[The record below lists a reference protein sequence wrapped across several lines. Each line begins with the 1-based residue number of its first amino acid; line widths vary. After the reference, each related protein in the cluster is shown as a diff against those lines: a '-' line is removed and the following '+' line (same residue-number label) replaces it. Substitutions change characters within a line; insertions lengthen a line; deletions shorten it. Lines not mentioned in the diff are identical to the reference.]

1 MDPDDDNDGVVDAM
15 DAFPRDPTESVDTDH
30 DGIGNNADPDDD
42 NDGVVD
48 ASDAFP
54 LDPMEFMDTDGD
66 GTGNNA
72 DLDDDGDGIVDA
84 LDNCALIANSLQAD
98 CDSDGLGDVCE
109 IAAGA
114 ADCNAS
120 GIPDSCEIADF
131 RLEDCNANG
140 VGDVCEKQLDV
151 DVSSGVLAPLGIGH
165 PKVWII
171 PEAVLAVDTV
181 RMELTATGDL
191 SSNLEYVTVEFPGFS
206 YRAFNGNSTGG
217 DDPDC
222 TVKFVAVE
230 IPAEVFN
237 AAPQPDGSIRIS
249 LSPSAAVDPL
259 FCGGSTWIEARLRYT
274 GAAPSDCN
282 ANGVLDSCE
291 IASGNQADSDG
302 NGIPDECSNPILP
315 CPPDFDGDGFVN
327 GSDLGALLAY
337 WGGTNPYYDLDH
349 DGAVGGGD
357 LGILLSAWG
366 ICLD

>member
-1 MDPDDDNDGVVDAM
+1 M
-15 DAFPRDPTESVDTDH
+15 
-30 DGIGNNADPDDD
+30 
-42 NDGVVD
+42 
-48 ASDAFP
+48 
-54 LDPMEFMDTDGD
+54 
-66 GTGNNA
+66 
-72 DLDDDGDGIVDA
+72 
-84 LDNCALIANSLQAD
+84 
-98 CDSDGLGDVCE
+98 
-109 IAAGA
+109 
-114 ADCNAS
+114 
-120 GIPDSCEIADF
+120 
-131 RLEDCNANG
+131 
-140 VGDVCEKQLDV
+140 CEKQLDV

-259 FCGGSTWIEARLRYT
+259 FCGGSTWIESRLRYT

-366 ICLD
+366 ICLN